1 MQLDAQMCDMLV
13 KCSNFAFEVH
23 IMYISFYN
31 SIYIYIYIYI
41 YMCVA
46 YCYVCNHDLIQLHIL
61 HIMVCIMLLLVHSAR
76 GTSIQTVQPLMSIM
90 ER

>member
-1 MQLDAQMCDMLV
+1 MQLDAQLCDMLV

-23 IMYISFYN
+23 IMYTSFYN
-31 SIYIYIYIYI
+31 SI
-41 YMCVA
+41 CVA

-61 HIMVCIMLLLVHSAR
+61 LIMVCIMLLLVHSAR
-76 GTSIQTVQPLMSIM
+76 GTSIQTIQPLMFIM